1 MLKVFFSALVECI
14 INSSVRQSF
23 VLVVILLVYVF
34 SCNLK
39 MLLKSYFP
47 NNTYLYTEYIIY
59 NIYIYVDDVQLKY
72 IDQYDS
78 NKKRTITLPITYA
91 VCMYQKA
98 ASSILIEKGRGRGPI
113 KEQTLDRNLARLL
126 EAQLP
131 YDPSYPSSR
140 RLVGLS

>member
-72 IDQYDS
+72 IYQYDS
-78 NKKRTITLPITYA
+78 NKK
-91 VCMYQKA
+91 
-98 ASSILIEKGRGRGPI
+98 
-113 KEQTLDRNLARLL
+113 EQ
-126 EAQLP
+126 
-131 YDPSYPSSR
+131 
-140 RLVGLS
+140 